1 MLRYTVPSLLLAAS
15 VSAFPA
21 LQDDASFAYQNTSA
35 GYVPVNVTTEHLDL
49 LVRNTSSP
57 DTARVD
63 AAAAAYDL
71 VASYTSSNW
80 FNSFTVQAL
89 GTNDPTGGYV
99 NYLSQADAQSRGL
112 YQIRGNQVYIGVD
125 STTVLNPSGSG
136 RPSVRIQ
143 SNTAFTHGLFILDL
157 AHMPGSVCG
166 SWPAYWMYGPN
177 WPSSGEID
185 MIEGVNNQQRNQMT
199 LHTAGGCG
207 VSVGDGGQSGTSG
220 NTNCNANNAYDGCGV
235 SSNTANSYGTGF
247 NNAGGGVYATFW
259 NQGSIQVWYFP
270 RNAIPSDISSGGRP
284 NPANWGQ
291 PMAHFAGCAFD
302 NFIKNNNLVF
312 DVTFCGQWA
321 GNVWSSGTCAS
332 QTGNNN
338 CINYVANNPGVFSES
353 YWLINSLKVYTV
365 PT

>member
-1 MLRYTVPSLLLAAS
+1 MFRYAVPSLLLATGVTAL
-15 VSAFPA
+15 PA
-21 LQDDASFAYQNTSA
+21 VQDDDSLNYSNTTA
-35 GYVPVNVTTEHLDL
+35 GWTPVNVTTDYLDL
-49 LVRNTSSP
+49 QVGGDSSVS
-57 DTARVD
+57 TASVD
-63 AAAAAYDL
+63 AAAAYDL

-80 FNSFTVQAL
+80 FDSFAVQAL

-125 STTVLNPSGSG
+125 STTVLDPSGSG

-157 AHMPGSVCG
+157 AHMPGSICG

-177 WPSSGEID
+177 WPNSGEID
-185 MIEGVNNQQRNQMT
+185 MIEGVNNQQVNQMT
-199 LHTAGGCG
+199 LHTAAGCT
-207 VSVGDGGQSGTSG
+207 VTVGEGGQSGTSG
-220 NTNCNANNAYDGCGV
+220 NTNCNANTAYDGCGV
-235 SSNTANSYGTGF
+235 TSNTANSYGTGF

-270 RNAIPSDISSGGRP
+270 RSSIPSDISSGGTP
-284 NPANWGQ
+284 NPSNWGQ
-291 PMAHFAGCAFD
+291 PMTHFAGCSFD
-302 NFIKNNNLVF
+302 NFIQNNNIVF

-332 QTGNNN
+332 QTGNGN